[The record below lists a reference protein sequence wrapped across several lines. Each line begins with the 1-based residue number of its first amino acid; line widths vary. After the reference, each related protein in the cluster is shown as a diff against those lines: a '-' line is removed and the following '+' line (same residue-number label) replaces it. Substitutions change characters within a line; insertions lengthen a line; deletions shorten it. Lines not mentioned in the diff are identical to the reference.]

1 MRREENSSLKKAIQ
15 ESPKLQE
22 LRAKRISTRRRL
34 SILFGVF
41 FLTLLGAFIFFV
53 HLPKYHLSNIVVIGN
68 QIIGTDEIVDEVN
81 SIISGNKLYVI
92 PYKNA
97 FFYPKARIIESL
109 TQKYPKLNTIDV
121 YRIGYKKIVV
131 SVTERRG
138 YALWCGQNALV
149 NEEGEV
155 CYFTDN
161 TGKIISL
168 APYFSGN
175 VYPRFFGTALSIS
188 ESEPLGKHFIDESQF
203 QNLLAFQKRFNDFG
217 FQVKS
222 INLVSETEYQLVL
235 DLGNQKTA
243 NVRFLNNADYKLL
256 ANNLAVAMSKKEFA
270 DKLSKNRANLEY
282 FDLRFTNK
290 VYYKF
295 SEHP

>member
-1 MRREENSSLKKAIQ
+1 MRREENSSLKKAIE
-15 ESPKLQE
+15 ESPKLQQ
-22 LRAKRISTRRRL
+22 LRAKRISRNRRL
-34 SILFGVF
+34 GILFGA
-41 FLTLLGAFIFFV
+41 LLVTVLGGFIFFV
-53 HLPKYHLSNIVVIGN
+53 HLPRYQLVDTVVIGN
-68 QIIGTDEIVDEVN
+68 QIVGVEEITTEVN
-81 SIISGNKLYVI
+81 TILSGKKLYVI

-97 FFYPKARIIESL
+97 FFYPKKQIVDTLA
-109 TQKYPKLNTIDV
+109 QKFPKLKDINV
-121 YRIGYKKIVV
+121 YRIGYKKLVV

-138 YALWCGQNALV
+138 YALWCGSHLLTSDV
-149 NEEGEV
+149 V
-155 CYFTDN
+155 LPCYFTDD
-161 TGKIISL
+161 TGMIISL

-175 VYPRFFGTALSIS
+175 VYPRFFGGSLSSID
-188 ESEPLGKHFIDESQF
+188 SEPLGKKFIEESRF
-203 QNLLAFQKRFNDFG
+203 KNLLAFQKRFNDFG

-222 INLVSETEYQLVL
+222 INLVSDTEYQLVL

-243 NVRFLNNADYKLL
+243 NVRFLSNADYKLL

-270 DKLSKNRANLEY
+270 DKLLKNKANLEY